1 MNKRPLSPHLQ
12 IYRPQITS
20 VLSIMH
26 RITGVGLTFGLL
38 LMAWGLWALA
48 HGPSAYEGFRDC
60 ATSPLGKLVLIGFV
74 LSLSYHMLN
83 GVRHL
88 FWDAGLGFKME
99 AVRASGW
106 AVVIFSFLMT
116 AFFAC
121 FYMFF

>member
-1 MNKRPLSPHLQ
+1 
-12 IYRPQITS
+12 
-20 VLSIMH
+20 MH

-48 HGPSAYEGFRDC
+48 HGPSAYECFRDC

-74 LSLSYHMLN
+74 WALCYHILN

-106 AVVIFSFLMT
+106 AVVIFSFLTT